1 MTALPCLPQA
11 TSSQLVRLWAV
22 RPPGGGLTLAL
33 LNKAPAPASQTV
45 RVSDLPGGLTPA
57 AQRTVFRG
65 ASDQDIYPTLGD
77 VPGAA
82 ALGDGGLVT
91 LELPPL
97 SITLVEFGSSG

>member
-1 MTALPCLPQA
+1 MQRCLPQA

-33 LNKAPAPASQTV
+33 LNKAPAPASQAV
-45 RVSDLPGGLTPA
+45 RVSDLPGGLAPA
-57 AQRTVFRG
+57 ARRTVFRG

-77 VPGAA
+77 VTGAVA
-82 ALGDGGLVT
+82 IGEDGLVM

-97 SITLVEFGSSG
+97 SITMVEFGSTK